1 MKMAKAK
8 KVKKPQTKWA
18 SRNKVLK
25 VLKSTD
31 EQGWLHLYIAQRI
44 DNQKTFIRL
53 KKYMN
58 WFSIPSPKHLLLI
71 QDMLKQGAEE
81 IGWAYKDISNFKI
94 DIEAGEN
101 LDYIEK
107 ESFLGEIPDEI
118 IDFMENFPEFVPKIL
133 ALKISNDDLKY
144 IIDLVNLLEDSIIQ
158 SGARFKTAFKEVIEK
173 ISEQDTQGIQE
184 LSDLMKSWNLLKIT
198 SITSLIKNRLETI
211 ETFEQMIHDDRTYEI
226 NTENS
231 IHRLLEKSM
240 WLVDENYWIS
250 QSNRSL
256 RNFIGDEIIK
266 QHKEFSQKRPDF
278 ACVDHESK
286 LIILEIK
293 RPSIELTKKELD
305 QAELYQRLIKR
316 YKSQTYKSIDV
327 YLIGNKISNEALE
340 IAELRKGITIKTY
353 DDLLENCRKR
363 YKKYLDIIQ
372 NQE

>member
-1 MKMAKAK
+1 MAKAK

>member
-94 DIEAGEN
+94 DIETGEN

-363 YKKYLDIIQ
+363 YKKYLDIIE